1 MKALVTSN
9 GRRRKVMEGFLL
21 VVLPRELTA
30 GRTGN
35 PGLEYGVG
43 RKNGKG
49 EVGGA
54 KGPLRPLSVFTLV
67 SKLWRKVP
75 LQL

>member
-9 GRRRKVMEGFLL
+9 VRRRKVMKHFLL

-35 PGLEYGVG
+35 PWLEYGVG